1 MASSIIQIIVEFA
14 DPSAVSALHAPTS
27 KPWVG
32 EQEYYFLGE
41 LYPPLQL
48 AILALESSFVGALQV
63 ALKPITGRIRVSTTL
78 PMCTMVTS
86 LTSGPLSGVE

>member
-1 MASSIIQIIVEFA
+1 MVLHGLLAYFTVTYLLSYIA

-41 LYPPLQL
+41 FPYDTFHHQPLM
-48 AILALESSFVGALQV
+48 SG
-63 ALKPITGRIRVSTTL
+63 
-78 PMCTMVTS
+78 TS
-86 LTSGPLSGVE
+86 